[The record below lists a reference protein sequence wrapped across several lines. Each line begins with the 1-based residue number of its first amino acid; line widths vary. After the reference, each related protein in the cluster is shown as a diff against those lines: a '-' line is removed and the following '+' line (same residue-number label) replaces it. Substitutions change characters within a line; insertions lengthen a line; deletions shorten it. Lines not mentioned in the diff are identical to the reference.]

1 MTRTLDTAIAY
12 WDDQDPTNT
21 GWAYRLTYSD
31 GHQESGGLDT
41 VAGDDPAVLAEL
53 EALVVRDG
61 GTWTRPDYRDG
72 DGGSYEWRA
81 E

>member
-31 GHQESGGLDT
+31 GHQESGGLD
-41 VAGDDPAVLAEL
+41 AEDDAAALYEL
-53 EALVVRDG
+53 GTLVIRDG
-61 GTWTRPDYRDG
+61 GPWYRPVYRSDG
-72 DGGSYEWRA
+72 DYYEWRA
-81 E
+81 